1 MTNKWENGKWHRMDY
16 VDLVLHSQEFLKC
29 IALDAILVRVFTLG
43 VFFFFFCKWCDDML
57 LLIFI
62 RPLYPE
68 CVLES
73 WPPSSGDPGQWN
85 IWSDCSRTRQT
96 DADSARPLWR
106 RALGSGPAP
115 QEATSCDRQRWPLC
129 KVRPQQWLSSSYFF
143 GITGL
148 FCPNLPVA

>member
-1 MTNKWENGKWHRMDY
+1 MTQNG
-16 VDLVLHSQEFLKC
+16 LCGLGPSFP
-29 IALDAILVRVFTLG
+29 G
-43 VFFFFFCKWCDDML
+43 VFKMHRIGCHPGEGIYFRCFFFFCKWCDDML

-129 KVRPQQWLSSSYFF
+129 KVRPQQWLSSPYFF